1 MDNLVLL
8 FFSAMADALSEW
20 LITLILL
27 VQSSMYSLHQEWYV
41 LAKVFFY
48 YHT

>member
-20 LITLILL
+20 LIILILL
-27 VQSSMYSLHQEWYV
+27 VQSSMYSLHQGWYV

>member
-20 LITLILL
+20 LITRILL
-27 VQSSMYSLHQEWYV
+27 VQSSMYSLHQGWYV
-41 LAKVFFY
+41 LAKVLFY

>member
-8 FFSAMADALSEW
+8 FFSAMTDALSEW

-27 VQSSMYSLHQEWYV
+27 VHSSMYSLHQEWYV

-48 YHT
+48 YPT